1 LPEFQDQ
8 GPTEWGNLWIVASFK
23 PVYLWSQIA
32 LQPSTNSFKVSAD
45 VATNNSSA
53 GILFYAQTSTGTGVN
68 HGGGAPSY
76 PSARGF
82 RALLENGT
90 VVLHNCSDLNYLDNP
105 SSVCTTI
112 GSGTSVPTTGTLS
125 VETNASTG
133 SVKVY
138 VNGTL
143 KITASVNTGLM
154 SGAVGMTSKGYY
166 DYDTNGYP
174 TTYHTATLDNFILER
189 N

>member
-1 LPEFQDQ
+1 M
-8 GPTEWGNLWIVASFK
+8 GNFCSVGSWHPFV
-23 PVYLWSQIA
+23 WSQAA
-32 LQPSTNSFKVSAD
+32 LLPSTNSFKVTVD
-45 VATNNSSA
+45 VAANTSA
-53 GILFYAQTSTGTGVN
+53 GGILFYAQAATGTGVN
-68 HGGGAPSY
+68 HGGGTPSY
-76 PSARGF
+76 TSARGF
-82 RALLENGT
+82 RALLENGN

-105 SSVCTTI
+105 SSVCTTV

-143 KITASVNTGLM
+143 KITATVNTSLM

-166 DYDTNGYP
+166 DYDTNGNP
-174 TTYHTATLDNFILER
+174 TTYHSATLDNFILER